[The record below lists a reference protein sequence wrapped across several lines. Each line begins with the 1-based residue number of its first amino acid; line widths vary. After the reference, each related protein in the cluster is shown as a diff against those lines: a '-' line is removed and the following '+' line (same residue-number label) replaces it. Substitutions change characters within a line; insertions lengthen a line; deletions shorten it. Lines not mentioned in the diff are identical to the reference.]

1 MYNRDS
7 GSAVELVNS
16 GKISKNTEQHGRL
29 RLESD
34 CSLNINKVSKE
45 DHGSYSCRQYL
56 DDNSYGNDA
65 RVFLHVLHVSSSQTE
80 IRPGR
85 SVTLSCQLFAVEMSN
100 YMRTELMWMNQ
111 SGINLKS
118 DSRFQISSKNIRYIT
133 LSTTLLKKDHGQ
145 AWSCWLVQGN
155 ELKVSAT
162 YNVKMSN
169 PDTKDC
175 IRAGSLIRGILIIAQ
190 IAVFAAPTV
199 ILLQIFCSRRAAAV
213 EERLMCS
220 SVLGK
225 LLVCRWLRIDYMELL
240 QRFRVWVELVNSGK
254 IKDREKHGRLR
265 LGSDCSLNITD
276 AIKEDVGFYSCHQY
290 VNVSSSQTEIRPG
303 DSVTLSCRVFSY
315 SFFFCDSFYGSKNL
329 QLKWVNQAGVTLE
342 SDSRYKI
349 HSSSSPCSISL
360 SITLLDGDLD
370 REWRCELTDDNHLKK
385 TTSYT
390 IKIPAAATTET
401 QTRVRSSTTPTTTPP
416 PPSQPAAATTE
427 TQTPPTTPPP
437 PSQPERKD
445 KHRLEQIEMPAVP
458 ESDAQQTEFLQD

>member
-199 ILLQIFCSRRAAAV
+199 ILLQIFCSRRA
-213 EERLMCS
+213 
-220 SVLGK
+220 
-225 LLVCRWLRIDYMELL
+225 
-240 QRFRVWVELVNSGK
+240 
-254 IKDREKHGRLR
+254 
-265 LGSDCSLNITD
+265 
-276 AIKEDVGFYSCHQY
+276 
-290 VNVSSSQTEIRPG
+290 
-303 DSVTLSCRVFSY
+303 
-315 SFFFCDSFYGSKNL
+315 
-329 QLKWVNQAGVTLE
+329 
-342 SDSRYKI
+342 
-349 HSSSSPCSISL
+349 
-360 SITLLDGDLD
+360 
-370 REWRCELTDDNHLKK
+370 
-385 TTSYT
+385 
-390 IKIPAAATTET
+390 
-401 QTRVRSSTTPTTTPP
+401 
-416 PPSQPAAATTE
+416 
-427 TQTPPTTPPP
+427 
-437 PSQPERKD
+437 ERKD